1 MEVLGIWLSLFGLM
15 YVAYQGFPVIVFAP
29 IFALLAASLQGLPI
43 LPSYTELFMGNA
55 VTYIK
60 AFFPVFLLGAVF
72 GKVMEDTGLAK
83 SIAHAIVEKV
93 GHSNG
98 LLAVVL
104 ACMVMTYG
112 GISLF
117 VVVFAIYPF
126 AANLFK
132 EADIPKRLI
141 PGCIATGAFTIT
153 MTGIPGTPQIQN
165 IIPTNFYGTNAYAAP
180 ITGFIASIIIF
191 VLCMLWL
198 NFRYRQ
204 AKARGEGYG
213 DHKLNEP
220 EGAVDVSNLP
230 NWTVALLPMVVII
243 VVNYIL
249 TFYVKWDP
257 NALAGLVKILGK
269 QTPLMAPAVK
279 NLIGIWSL
287 IVSLLLGVL
296 TAIAIG
302 YKSMPK
308 NLTMARSINAGAIG
322 SLLAIMN
329 TASEVGYGNVIAS
342 LPGFKQVANFLL
354 GLKFGGSPLFSEAV
368 TVNVLAGI
376 TGSASGGM
384 SIALAA
390 MSKDWLAW
398 AAQVG
403 LDPQMLHRIASL
415 ASGGLD
421 TLPHNGAVITLL
433 AVCGLTHKD
442 SYFDIF
448 VCATAITVST
458 GFFMILVHAV
468 TGLV

>member
-1 MEVLGIWLSLFGLM
+1 MEVMGILLSLAGLM

-29 IFALLAASLQGLPI
+29 VFALLAAALQGLPV

-93 GHSNG
+93 GHKNG

-165 IIPTNFYGTNAYAAP
+165 IIPTNFYGTTAYAAP
-180 ITGFIASIIIF
+180 ITGIVASIIVF
-191 VLCMLWL
+191 VAAMSWL
-198 NFRYRQ
+198 NYRARQ
-204 AKARGEGYG
+204 ARARGEGYG
-213 DHKLNEP
+213 KHTLNEP
-220 EGAVDVSNLP
+220 EATLDVSALP
-230 NWTVALLPMVVII
+230 SWGISLVPMILVIA
-243 VVNYIL
+243 VNYFL
-249 TFYVKWDP
+249 TFYITWDP
-257 NALAGLVKILGK
+257 KALEVLVKILGK
-269 QTPLMAPAVK
+269 PTPLMAPAVK
-279 NLIGIWSL
+279 NLVGIWSL
-287 IVSLLLGVL
+287 VVGLLVGVVAAVL
-296 TAIAIG
+296 IG
-302 YKSMPK
+302 YKSLPK
-308 NLTMARSINAGAIG
+308 NLSIAKTINAGAIG

-342 LPGFKQVANFLL
+342 LPGFKQVSAFLL
-354 GLKFGGSPLFSEAV
+354 GIKFGGSPLVSEAV
-368 TVNVLAGI
+368 TVNILAGI

-390 MSKDWLAW
+390 MSKPWLEW
-398 AAQVG
+398 AAQVN

-415 ASGGLD
+415 ASGGMD
-421 TLPHNGAVITLL
+421 TMPQNGAVITLL
-433 AVCGLTHKD
+433 AVCGMTHKE
-442 SYFDIF
+442 SYIDIF
-448 VCATAITVST
+448 VTSLLITVAT
-458 GFFMILVHAV
+458 GFIMIAFHAV